1 MNNTLDTINS
11 LPKHEGTFT
20 DGITLFVVVWLAVV
34 EIAFLVA
41 NFNPTQKTK

>member
-20 DGITLFVVVWLAVV
+20 HGMVLFSVVWLAVIG
-34 EIAFLVA
+34 IAFLVA
-41 NFNPTQKTK
+41 KFNPKTK